1 MVKISFQFCGISSLD
16 PDKVRNGAF
25 FKECMG
31 KVLHNQE
38 ADDTN
43 EIDDDPFELYNKY
56 TIMKSVVNH
65 YDYL

>member
-1 MVKISFQFCGISSLD
+1 MVKISFQVCGISSLD

-43 EIDDDPFELYNKY
+43 EIDDNPFEL
-56 TIMKSVVNH
+56 
-65 YDYL
+65 